1 MAEDATQRRW
11 LHLLAGPLGL
21 FAPYGYI
28 LKTNGYSLLNEE
40 VLFLLGLVSLPGI
53 VLGLLLWS
61 QKRVL
66 AALAMASLLFCYAL
80 SGVDIG
86 LKSLGL
92 MSLGVL
98 SLVLGTLL
106 AWVLRSQLPIFVSL
120 YALLLLVAPANG
132 FIHTWESQKK
142 LVAKPGA
149 SELSRLHIILDEHQ
163 SLEDI
168 PEAALSAQH
177 REEIVSSYK
186 ALGIEVIPKAHAR
199 YYDTS
204 ESLPNLFNF
213 ERPHRA
219 GKNITEE
226 LSLKRNRYFEKIV
239 EKNADITV
247 FQTQFI
253 DLCGA
258 RREWSGECFTYQSE
272 YLQALAEVPLPA
284 WDKMLV
290 LGAAM
295 GRGAPE
301 GRGIFQRLSVLFP
314 FLFRTSGRL
323 STFNAMR
330 VLDDVS
336 ASMNQGTPGRLY
348 LIHLLMP
355 HYPYVYDSN
364 CGLVE
369 DPTQW
374 LDGDAFPGEARRNTS
389 ATRKQ
394 RLGPYAEQVRCTHQ
408 VVQRL
413 IGAFQKAYS
422 GKQTAVF
429 IHGDHGSRLN
439 HQEPASGD
447 LSAADLV
454 DAFSTFVALSHPKL
468 ELPEVHKARAVD
480 DSLQAWLEGFE
491 SGIPESDGEI
501 YLRRGPNYEVQTM
514 PEFWL
519 SDQRSD

>member
-11 LHLLAGPLGL
+11 LHIMAGPLGL
-21 FAPYGYI
+21 FAPYGYM
-28 LKTNGYSLLNEE
+28 LKTNGYPLLTLE

-53 VLGLLLWS
+53 VLGAFLWS
-61 QKRVL
+61 QKTVWV
-66 AALAMASLLFCYAL
+66 ALATASLLFGYCL

-86 LKSLGL
+86 IESVGL

-98 SLVLGTLL
+98 SICLGTLL
-106 AWVLRSQLPIFVSL
+106 AWILRAQLPSFICV
-120 YALLLLVAPANG
+120 YAVLLLLAPANG
-132 FIHTWESQKK
+132 FMHTWESPKK
-142 LVAKPGA
+142 LAAETGSP
-149 SELSRLHIILDEHQ
+149 ELSRLHIILDEHQ

-168 PEAALSAQH
+168 PESALSAPS

-186 ALGIEVIPKAHAR
+186 ALGIDVIPRAHAQ

-213 ERPHRA
+213 ERPKRA

-226 LSLKRNRYFEKIV
+226 LSLKRNEYFERV
-239 EKNADITV
+239 AEENAGVTV

-258 RREWSGECFTYQSE
+258 RRDWSGDCFTYQSE
-272 YLQALAEVPLPA
+272 YLEALADVPLPA
-284 WDKMLV
+284 WDKMLI

-301 GRGIFQRLSVLFP
+301 GRGIFQRMSVPFP
-314 FLFRTSGRL
+314 SLFRTSGRL

-330 VLDDVS
+330 VLDDVLS
-336 ASMNQGTPGRLY
+336 SVNQGKPGRLY

-369 DPTQW
+369 NPAQW

-389 ATRKQ
+389 ATREQ

-408 VVQRL
+408 VVQQL

-454 DAFSTFVALSHPKL
+454 DAFSTFVALSHPKF
-468 ELPEVHKARAVD
+468 ELPEVDSARAVD
-480 DSLQAWLEGFE
+480 DLLQAWLEGFE
-491 SGIPESDGEI
+491 SAIPESDGAI

-514 PEFWL
+514 PDFWL
-519 SDQRSD
+519 RH